1 MQPIFLVYTLNSRIN
16 KILKGVLYEAQ
27 VLNVNGWGPIVQ
39 LLTATIFPIFSR
51 KAKAIKHTSPLP
63 MSSGRIEHKDS
74 STLRAYPSIA
84 AITAADAH
92 NGSFGN
98 GAVRNHPNGLVTF
111 SSNPQP
117 IYANVGNGKGH
128 TNHMVDNDADEDT
141 NIQTNGIRQLRN
153 GVIQSESL

>member
-1 MQPIFLVYTLNSRIN
+1 
-16 KILKGVLYEAQ
+16 
-27 VLNVNGWGPIVQ
+27 
-39 LLTATIFPIFSR
+39 
-51 KAKAIKHTSPLP
+51 

-84 AITAADAH
+84 AITASDAH

-117 IYANVGNGKGH
+117 IYANVGNGA
-128 TNHMVDNDADEDT
+128 NHQVTEPDEDDDT
-141 NIQTNGIRQLRN
+141 NMQPNGVRQLRN